1 MFRDTR
7 GSWSRREEKNTE
19 RKIDERPVPT
29 RASSTCPRLHNNNE
43 ECVFRIP
50 STARLAILHYIPRRR
65 SERSPWNLCV
75 EIGYWIYPI
84 GFRSI
89 VSLNIGWWMAI
100 ICFFF
105 FFPVCVYGNEG
116 FFRFGIVVERP
127 EIFFSFEDLLWKI
140 YSKSFLFFCLYGKWI
155 FFFFSFCAVK
165 SVGEKSCIEI
175 YGIFLSCFWIVVL
188 YNIPCSLSSEREI
201 LLLFFSL
208 DNRYGWLYL

>member
-1 MFRDTR
+1 MCIPHSINCTPRDSALYSKATKRTISVESLR
-7 GSWSRREEKNTE
+7 GDW
-19 RKIDERPVPT
+19 I
-29 RASSTCPRLHNNNE
+29 
-43 ECVFRIP
+43 
-50 STARLAILHYIPRRR
+50 
-65 SERSPWNLCV
+65 
-75 EIGYWIYPI
+75 YWIYPI

-140 YSKSFLFFCLYGKWI
+140 YSKSFLFFCLCGKWI

>member
-1 MFRDTR
+1 MCIPHSINCTPRDSALYSKATKRTISVESLR
-7 GSWSRREEKNTE
+7 GDWILDISNRISIDRFFKYRMMDGDYLFLLFLSSVCVWKRRIFSFWNCRRETW
-19 RKIDERPVPT
+19 D
-29 RASSTCPRLHNNNE
+29 
-43 ECVFRIP
+43 
-50 STARLAILHYIPRRR
+50 
-65 SERSPWNLCV
+65 
-75 EIGYWIYPI
+75 
-84 GFRSI
+84 
-89 VSLNIGWWMAI
+89 
-100 ICFFF
+100 
-105 FFPVCVYGNEG
+105 
-116 FFRFGIVVERP
+116 
-127 EIFFSFEDLLWKI
+127 FFSFEDLLWKI